1 MNTTY
6 GMSHF
11 WQQGD
16 WVSHAVALFLL
27 AMSIVS
33 WVVIVYKALVF
44 WRLRQQ
50 QRRVAE
56 HFWHSKTFAE
66 GLNALGQGKADHVFR
81 RLALDGLQAVEH
93 HAENG
98 EDLHGALNVSEWL
111 SSCLRRSL
119 DNSSAHLS
127 SGLSVLA
134 SVGSTAP
141 FVGLFG
147 TVWGIYHALLNIGS
161 SGQVGLD
168 QVAGPVGEALIMT
181 ALGLAVAIPAVLGY
195 NALLRQHKSIMARLG
210 NFAHDL
216 HAYFITG
223 SRIERHPERRSES
236 SSMGAA
242 PSSAPISAEG

>member
-1 MNTTY
+1 MNETY

-56 HFWHSKTFAE
+56 YFWHSKNFAE
-66 GLNALGQGKADHVFR
+66 GLNTLGQAKADNVFR
-81 RLALDGLQAVEH
+81 HLALDGLQAVEH
-93 HAENG
+93 HADNR

-223 SRIERHPERRSES
+223 SRIERKAEPVRTGTVQP
-236 SSMGAA
+236 SM
-242 PSSAPISAEG
+242 PIHAGG

>member
-1 MNTTY
+1 MNATY

-16 WVSHAVALFLL
+16 WVSHAVALVLL
-27 AMSIVS
+27 TMSIVS

-56 HFWHSKTFAE
+56 YFWHSKNFAE
-66 GLNALGQGKADHVFR
+66 GLNTLGQAKTDNVFR
-81 RLALDGLQAVEH
+81 HLALDGLQAVEH
-93 HAENG
+93 HADNR

-223 SRIERHPERRSES
+223 SRIERKAEPVRTGTVQP
-236 SSMGAA
+236 SM
-242 PSSAPISAEG
+242 PIHAGG

>member
-56 HFWHSKTFAE
+56 YFWHSKNFAE
-66 GLNALGQGKADHVFR
+66 GLNTLGQAKTDNVFR
-81 RLALDGLQAVEH
+81 HLALDGLQAVEH
-93 HAENG
+93 HADNR

-223 SRIERHPERRSES
+223 SRIERKAEPVRTGTVQP
-236 SSMGAA
+236 SM
-242 PSSAPISAEG
+242 PIHAGG

>member
-1 MNTTY
+1 MNETY

-93 HAENG
+93 HADNR

-223 SRIERHPERRSES
+223 SRIERKAEQTRTATAQP
-236 SSMGAA
+236 SM
-242 PSSAPISAEG
+242 PIHAGG

>member
-1 MNTTY
+1 MNETY

-56 HFWHSKTFAE
+56 YFWHSKNFAE
-66 GLNALGQGKADHVFR
+66 GLNTLGQAKTDNVFR
-81 RLALDGLQAVEH
+81 HLALDGLQAVEH
-93 HAENG
+93 HADNR

-223 SRIERHPERRSES
+223 SRIERKAEPVRTGTVQP
-236 SSMGAA
+236 SM
-242 PSSAPISAEG
+242 PIHAGG

>member
-93 HAENG
+93 HAETG

-161 SGQVGLD
+161 SGQVGLG

-223 SRIERHPERRSES
+223 SRIERKAEQTRTATAQP
-236 SSMGAA
+236 SM
-242 PSSAPISAEG
+242 PIHAGG